1 VDRALTRLETKL
13 DDRQKARLKA
23 IRPLAFDVGPDAQG
37 FSAGAVYKMT
47 SQGPQPVPVRVGT
60 SDGSM
65 AEVQGPLKAGEELIV
80 GVMSVGGPKITMR
93 VGGG

>member
-1 VDRALTRLETKL
+1 
-13 DDRQKARLKA
+13 
-23 IRPLAFDVGPDAQG
+23 
-37 FSAGAVYKMT
+37 
-47 SQGPQPVPVRVGT
+47 
-60 SDGSM
+60 M